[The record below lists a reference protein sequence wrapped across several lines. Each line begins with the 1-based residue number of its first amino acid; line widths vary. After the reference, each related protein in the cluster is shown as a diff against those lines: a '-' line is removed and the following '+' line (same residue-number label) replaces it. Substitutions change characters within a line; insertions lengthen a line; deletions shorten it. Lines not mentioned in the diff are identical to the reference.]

1 MKPKVS
7 NRTPLLKKDPNFVS
21 AYLLTPIYLAPVTF
35 DFIETC
41 NGLLPNRQLHTWTLL
56 FDNDS
61 TTKKKKTFTLKCAF
75 ERSSLLTK
83 SKLLLPNYKSRHFLL
98 SKLIVTT
105 FPPPHK
111 QSWCN
116 QRGCDISLIYRWT
129 GSDFIFLIYSGPQT
143 WFSEPQFSK
152 ILNSMNEI
160 QLPFSYFTL
169 HPDLI

>member
-1 MKPKVS
+1 M
-7 NRTPLLKKDPNFVS
+7 TP
-21 AYLLTPIYLAPVTF
+21 
-35 DFIETC
+35 
-41 NGLLPNRQLHTWTLL
+41 RQRR
-56 FDNDS
+56 
-61 TTKKKKTFTLKCAF
+61 KKTFTLKCAF

-116 QRGCDISLIYRWT
+116 QRGCDISLIYSWT

-143 WFSEPQFSK
+143 WFSEPQFSE
-152 ILNSMNEI
+152 ILHSMNEL

-169 HPDLI
+169 YLFIQTQFSEKTQFSEPKRSDDHIH